1 MNETNV
7 SDRVGLT
14 ESHVSRRYFR
24 KFEAIMGHLAHVA
37 GVMRAEKHLDDR
49 ETEVLARHVAM
60 LTFTF
65 RALSMK
71 YLLAGRDT
79 GRFFGSLTIDN
90 HESGFPTAQEL
101 MVMANDA
108 GQAGRHLASMPSAD
122 GLKRQMLDEIISE
135 RQVPTRTQFAMS
147 QRLYYEELSRGDL
160 FWPRNDPEAIWLK
173 NSPDGKRRS
182 YLLHWSVYDTQ
193 ANIPVLYLMEV
204 EDTGRHGLPGDANRW
219 PQVQAHLMA
228 QSLGGLK
235 LLTIA
240 KGFDQ
245 DFESLHPKRLRRI
258 HLGPMYSHGYTQ
270 QSGPIRDVLA
280 QAAGEETED
289 WALAWTSEEL
299 VSKEV
304 QTEKTGWFG
313 AVEREV
319 FELAPYEGAELGAT
333 TRERALILPARP
345 FQVLSEMNP
354 PGFARVKKYVVGA
367 GDRVLSY

>member
-1 MNETNV
+1 MSDSNV

-14 ESHVSRRYFR
+14 DSHASRRYFR

-37 GVMRAEKHLDDR
+37 GVMRAEKHLNDR
-49 ETEVLARHVAM
+49 ETEVLARQVAM

-90 HESGFPTAQEL
+90 HESGFPAAQEL

-108 GQAGRHLASMPSAD
+108 GQAAKHLASMPSVA
-122 GLKRQMLDEIISE
+122 GLKRQMLEEIVSDH
-135 RQVPTRTQFAMS
+135 QVPTRTQFALS
-147 QRLYYEELSRGDL
+147 QRLYYEELARGNL
-160 FWPRNDPEAIWLK
+160 FWPRNDPEADWLE
-173 NSPDGKRRS
+173 NLGVGRRR

-193 ANIPVLYLMEV
+193 VNLPVIYLMEV
-204 EDTGRHGLPGDANRW
+204 EDTGRHGLPTDPSRW
-219 PQVQAHLMA
+219 PQVQAHLVS

-240 KGFDQ
+240 QGFDQ
-245 DFESLHPKRLRRI
+245 DFDTLHPKRLRRL
-258 HLGPMYSHGYTQ
+258 HLGPMYSHAYTQ

-280 QAAGEETED
+280 QAAGIESED

-304 QTEKTGWFG
+304 RTEKTGWFG

-319 FELAPYEGAELGAT
+319 FQLAPYDGAELGAT
-333 TRERALILPARP
+333 RRERALILPARP
-345 FQVLSEMNP
+345 FQVLSELNP
-354 PGFARVKKYVVGA
+354 PGLARVKKYVVGA
-367 GDRVLSY
+367 GEKVLSY